1 MKALDSYGL
10 EVLKLMQ
17 SHSNQSRKK
26 TVVEIVDAKKNG
38 VKLAA
43 LTAYDF
49 SMASIIDMSEIDII
63 LVGDSAG
70 MVMLGYPNTRP
81 VNMVE
86 MLLFCK
92 AVANASC
99 KAMITVD
106 MPFGSY
112 QNSIDKTISNA
123 IKLIKAGADSVKVEG
138 GEEISSRIEALVE
151 LGIPVMGHIGY
162 KPQTSSMWNFT
173 KAAGKTKESALKLL
187 HDAKAIEKAGAFSIV
202 LEMVTTEAAEIITKN
217 LSIPTIGIGS
227 GPICDG
233 QVLVS
238 YDMLGI
244 YQNMKPRFVKKYLD
258 LDQLIAA
265 SVQTYSR
272 EVKSG
277 IFPSNENAIHMD
289 SKEYEEF
296 LDECGLRVSK

>member
-17 SHSNQSRKK
+17 SHRNQSRKK
-26 TVVEIVDAKKNG
+26 TVVEIIDAKKNG

-70 MVMLGYPNTRP
+70 MVLLGYPNTRP

>member
-17 SHSNQSRKK
+17 SHKNQSRKK

-38 VKLAA
+38 VKLAV

-49 SMASIIDMSEIDII
+49 SMASIIDMNEIDII

-244 YQNMKPRFVKKYLD
+244 YQNIKPRFVKKYLD
-258 LDQLIAA
+258 LNQLIAA